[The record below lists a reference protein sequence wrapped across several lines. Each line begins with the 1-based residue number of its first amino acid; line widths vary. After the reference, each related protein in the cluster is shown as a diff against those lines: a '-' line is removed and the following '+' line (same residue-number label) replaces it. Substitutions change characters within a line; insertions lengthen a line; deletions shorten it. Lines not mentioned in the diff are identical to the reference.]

1 MTTVRLSMIREE
13 NTELAELPDPLSG
26 VDEHRWKQ
34 LIPHWR
40 RLADR
45 ILEDRH

>member
-13 NTELAELPDPLSG
+13 ITELVELPDPLSG
-26 VDEHRWKQ
+26 VDEHRWTQ
-34 LIPHWR
+34 LIRHWR
-40 RLADR
+40 GLADR